1 MAFAAH
7 HQAMTRS
14 SLQAITIRPAN
25 LSDDLA
31 LAELVALDSAEQA
44 PAPPVLIGEV
54 EGLIRAALSLADGSA
69 VADPFF
75 PSRDLLELMRAHAAQ
90 AAPRRRSARRLRLR
104 LA

>member
-1 MAFAAH
+1 MAFRAH
-7 HQAMTRS
+7 HQAMTTS
-14 SLQAITIRPAN
+14 SLQAITIRPAY

-44 PAPPVLIGEV
+44 PPPPVLIGEV
-54 EGLIRAALSLADGSA
+54 EGHVRAALSLADGSA

-75 PSRDLLELMRAHAAQ
+75 PTSDLLELMRAHATQ
-90 AAPRRRSARRLRLR
+90 AAPRRRSLSRLRLR